1 MPYLRLPR
9 FVPLL
14 LPLPLLFYSAVFPAA
29 AHAGERRIALLASA
43 EVKGDTILL
52 ANLFPA
58 GAPRRLQN
66 AAARI
71 SLGPAPQSG
80 SVRQFSREAVSAA
93 IEAEGLPR
101 ASFVVPEVMT
111 VRRASRVLS
120 REEIFAAIEAALT
133 KGGTGEP
140 PEFLREDL
148 VYPSAIAVP
157 NNDARLE
164 VTQIRFDRALGR
176 ARFRLRPLA
185 APAALPFYVTAR
197 CPPRTSAKALA
208 EFKKFEAIAPSSS
221 RSAPRASVLVDP
233 REPARLH
240 LHSPDADMLLSVRPL
255 ERGHLGETIRVRLR
269 SSGKTL
275 QARVVG
281 SNAVDAV
288 F

>member
-9 FVPLL
+9 L
-14 LPLPLLFYSAVFPAA
+14 LPLPLLFYSAIFPAA
-29 AHAGERRIALLASA
+29 AHAGERRIALRANA
-43 EVKGDTILL
+43 EVQGDTILL
-52 ANLFPA
+52 ANLFPSGVPQRFQNA
-58 GAPRRLQN
+58 GARH
-66 AAARI
+66 

-80 SVRQFSREAVSAA
+80 SVRQFSREAVRAA
-93 IEAEGLPR
+93 IEAEGLPLS
-101 ASFVVPEVMT
+101 SFVVPEVMA

-120 REEIFAAIEAALT
+120 REEIFSAIETALS
-133 KGGTGEP
+133 KGNPAEP
-140 PEFLREDL
+140 PEFRREDL

-164 VTQIRFDRALGR
+164 VTQIHFDRALGR

-185 APAALPFYVTAR
+185 APAALPFYVTAH
-197 CPPRTSAKALA
+197 CPARTFARAFA
-208 EFKKFEAIAPSSS
+208 EFKKFEAVASSPS
-221 RSAPRASVLVDP
+221 RSAPTASILVDP